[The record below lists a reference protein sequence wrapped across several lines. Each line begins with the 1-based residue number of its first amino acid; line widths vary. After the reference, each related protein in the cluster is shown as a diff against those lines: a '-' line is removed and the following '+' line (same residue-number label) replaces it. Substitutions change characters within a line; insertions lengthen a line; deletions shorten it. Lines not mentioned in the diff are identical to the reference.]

1 MKSRL
6 AKTLLVASLGAFAVA
21 ASAEN
26 ATPRDNP
33 TPANTITTNQNGT
46 QTGTTNTTG
55 PAGAMV
61 PGTTYRRFSDTDLR
75 AYKDARAACDRM
87 TGAQQT
93 SCRTQFAQTFSN
105 VDPKC
110 QKLAAGSALDDCLK
124 GNDHA
129 AQ

>member
-6 AKTLLVASLGAFAVA
+6 AQTLLVASLCAFALA
-21 ASAEN
+21 ASSEN

-33 TPANTITTNQNGT
+33 VPANTIDATQNGT
-46 QTGTTNTTG
+46 QTGTTNSTL
-55 PAGAMV
+55 PAGATAPAMK
-61 PGTTYRRFSDTDLR
+61 YRRFSDADLR
-75 AYKDARAACDRM
+75 AYKDARTACDHM

-93 SCRTQFAQTFSN
+93 SCRTQFVATWSN

-110 QKLAAGSALDDCLK
+110 EKLSGSALDDCLK
-124 GNDHA
+124 GADRG